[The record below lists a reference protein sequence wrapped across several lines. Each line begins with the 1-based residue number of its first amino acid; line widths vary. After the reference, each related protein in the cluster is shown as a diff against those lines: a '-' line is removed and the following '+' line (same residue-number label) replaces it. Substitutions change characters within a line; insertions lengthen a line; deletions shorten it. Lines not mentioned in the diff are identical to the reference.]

1 MKYYQP
7 GLDYDPSHDY
17 HISRYDLVDK
27 FIKLE
32 LCAEAAT
39 QRCSVKKV
47 LLKILENSR
56 KTLVRDSIF

>member
-7 GLDYDPSHDY
+7 GLDSDPSHDY

-32 LCAEAAT
+32 LFAEAAT

-56 KTLVRDSIF
+56 KTLVPDSIF